1 MPHTQN
7 RFVMIWLYI
16 FAFLVTVMVIFGGF
30 VRLTRSGLS
39 IVEWNPISGTL
50 LPIGAQAWAQ
60 EFAKYQQTPEY
71 LIINSQMTL
80 EEYRYIFYIEWIHR
94 FLARLVGIF
103 YAVPVFYFLYKRII
117 PLREFGVYFAI
128 GLLFIGQAF
137 MGWYMVASGLVEK
150 PEVSHIRLTIHLLF
164 ALSLLGF
171 SLWIALGHQEGFVN
185 VKSILFGPAV
195 NQWAA
200 LALLILVLQITLGG
214 LSAGLKAGY
223 VSDTWPL
230 MYGSIIPEGIFNNIQ
245 NILWSP
251 QTVAFIHRWFAWLG
265 LILVPLVYTLVLKVG
280 KLEGL
285 GTMLLGLTGLVLLQ
299 IVLGIL
305 VVLLHVPIAVALIH
319 QANALALFIL
329 GIILIH
335 RLGVMSAR

>member
-7 RFVMIWLYI
+7 RFVMNWLYI
-16 FAFLVTVMVIFGGF
+16 FAFLVAVLVIFGGF

-71 LIINSQMTL
+71 IIINSQMTL

-164 ALSLLGF
+164 ALSLLGI
-171 SLWIALGHQEGFVN
+171 SLWIALGHQEGFVQ
-185 VKSILFGPAV
+185 VKSILLGPAV

-230 MYGSIIPEGIFNNIQ
+230 MYGALIPKGIFDTVQ

-265 LILVPLVYTLVLKVG
+265 LIIVPLVYSMVVRAG
-280 KLEGL
+280 KQEGL
-285 GTMLLGLTGLVLLQ
+285 ATILLGLIGLVLLQ

>member
-1 MPHTQN
+1 MN
-7 RFVMIWLYI
+7 WLYI
-16 FAFLVTVMVIFGGF
+16 FAFLVAVLVVFGGF

-50 LPIGAQAWAQ
+50 PPIGAQAWAQ

-71 LIINSQMTL
+71 KIINSQMTL
-80 EEYRYIFYIEWIHR
+80 AEYEYIFIIEWIHR
-94 FLARLVGIF
+94 FLARLVGLV
-103 YAVPVFYFLYKRII
+103 YAVPVFYFLFKRII
-117 PLREFGVYFAI
+117 PFKEFGVYFAI
-128 GLLFIGQAF
+128 GLLFIAQAF
-137 MGWYMVASGLVEK
+137 MGWYMVASGLVDR

-171 SLWIALGHQEGFVN
+171 SLWIALGHREGFV
-185 VKSILFGPAV
+185 KMSLILRGPAV
-195 NQWAA
+195 NRWAA

-214 LSAGLKAGY
+214 LSAGLKAGN

-230 MYGSIIPEGIFNNIQ
+230 MYGALIPTGIFDRIQ

-251 QTVAFIHRWFAWLG
+251 QIVAFVHRWFAWLG
-265 LILVPLVYTLVLKVG
+265 LILVPLVYTMVLKVS

-285 GTMLLGLTGLVLLQ
+285 GTILLVLTGLVLLQ

-305 VVLLHVPIAVALIH
+305 VVLLHVPLAVALIH

-335 RLGVMSAR
+335 RLGVVSAR